1 MTKIR
6 KCIVCGGRGISFF
19 VFEDGLVCD
28 RCYLMGK
35 KIGPYKMT
43 IESEFL
49 GNINGVSIGDKT
61 VFYSVGFILDKLI
74 EADIKFND
82 QVIEE
87 LSWAVGRYLD
97 KDYGLLN
104 IMENDL
110 VYSLATTGKL
120 PTDRYFNIFNEVQ
133 KTLDGLNQ
141 YDLSNFEGVRVN
153 D

>member
-6 KCIVCGGRGISFF
+6 KCVVCGGRGISLF
-19 VFEDGLVCD
+19 VIEDKLVCD
-28 RCYLMGK
+28 RCFLMGERLE
-35 KIGPYKMT
+35 PYKMT
-43 IESEFL
+43 IENEFL
-49 GNINGVSIGDKT
+49 GNINGVSISDKT
-61 VFYSVGFILDKLI
+61 VFYSVGFILDQLI
-74 EADIKFND
+74 EAGIKFND

-87 LSWAVGRYLD
+87 LSLAVGRYLD
-97 KDYGLLN
+97 KDYGSLN

-133 KTLDGLNQ
+133 ETLDDLNQ